1 MKAETMTINYFSL
14 TGMAL
19 IKKKKKSKMPLT
31 NAGEDVE
38 KYQNAG
44 EGLEWYSHFRK
55 QVSSLL

>member
-1 MKAETMTINYFSL
+1 
-14 TGMAL
+14 
-19 IKKKKKSKMPLT
+19 MPLT